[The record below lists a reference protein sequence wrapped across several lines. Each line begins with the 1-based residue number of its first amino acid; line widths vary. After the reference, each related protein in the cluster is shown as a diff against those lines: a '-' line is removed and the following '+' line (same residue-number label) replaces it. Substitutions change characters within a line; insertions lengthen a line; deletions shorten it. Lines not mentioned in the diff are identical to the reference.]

1 MALRLSSPLS
11 LAFSPSRPSISS
23 TRLQHSHL
31 NHSSARLRIS
41 SSHSTPFTALTT
53 NTNTVADQPNSTP
66 TSETF
71 DWFSH
76 WYPLALLR
84 DLDKRAPKG
93 LMVLGLDVV
102 IWWDRVEGAW
112 KVFNDRCPHR
122 LAPLSEGRIDHQGR
136 LQCVY
141 HGWCFDSAGKCKY
154 IPQAPA
160 LGPPVH
166 KNEKAC
172 IAVYPSIEQNGLL
185 WFWPNSSPQ
194 YKDIMHTT
202 RPPYIPELDDPSF
215 VSILTTR
222 EVLYG
227 YEALTENIL
236 DPSHVPYAH
245 YGLMD
250 LQKKEDPG
258 RYASTAFILNFI
270 YQYSI
275 FAHTNLGIPLS
286 NKYTHP
292 FTVETDREGG
302 TPIELTIENSD
313 ISGFGAKQ
321 DGGYHKFI
329 APCVYYF
336 SIYKDHSKN
345 SETAS
350 WNEPR
355 LVNPVMCI
363 PVRPGKSRIISLTSR
378 NFATWADKFIPR
390 WYIHIGANLVIDS
403 DLFLLHAQE
412 QRVASEG
419 ISNWH
424 NSCYVPTKSDA
435 MVIAFRTWLRKY
447 SNNQVNWGTKEFTP
461 LPAPVSKEQLMNR
474 YWSHV
479 VHCKSCSRALRALK
493 FIKVSL
499 QVVSIALIGILAAT
513 SHSLTSNST
522 KTIAVII
529 AVLCFFASNWLSQF
543 IYKTFYY
550 QDYNHAIFRTSRTLF
565 NRIVGA
571 F

>member
-1 MALRLSSPLS
+1 MALRLSSLPS
-11 LAFSPSRPSISS
+11 LAFSPSRPSMSS

-122 LAPLSEGRIDHQGR
+122 LAPLSEGRIDHKGR

-141 HGWCFDSAGKCKY
+141 HGWCFDSAGACKY

-194 YKDIMHTT
+194 YKDIMHKTK
-202 RPPYIPELDDPSF
+202 PPYIPELDDPSF
-215 VSILTTR
+215 VSILSTR

-245 YGLMD
+245 HGLMD

-258 RYASTAFILNFI
+258 RYASTASILNFI
-270 YQYSI
+270 YQ
-275 FAHTNLGIPLS
+275 
-286 NKYTHP
+286 
-292 FTVETDREGG
+292 EGG
-302 TPIELTIENSD
+302 IPIELTIEKSD

-336 SIYKDHSKN
+336 SIYKDHSVR
-345 SETAS
+345 TS
-350 WNEPR
+350 WNEPII
-355 LVNPVMCI
+355 VNIILCI
-363 PVRPGKSRIISLTSR
+363 PVRPGKSRVISITAW
-378 NFATWADKFIPR
+378 NFATWADKFVPR
-390 WYIHIGANLVIDS
+390 WYFYTGANLVIDLDS

-412 QRVASEG
+412 QTVASER

-424 NSCYVPTKSDA
+424 SSCNVPTKSDA
-435 MVIAFRTWLRKY
+435 MIVAFRTWLRKY

-461 LPAPVSKEQLMNR
+461 LPTASLPKEQLMNR

-499 QVVSIALIGILAAT
+499 QVVSIALIGILAAAN
-513 SHSLTSNST
+513 HSLTSNST
-522 KTIAVII
+522 KTIAVIV
-529 AVLCFFASNWLSQF
+529 AVLCFLASNWLSQF

-550 QDYNHAIFRTSRTLF
+550 QDYNHAIFRTSQSLF
-565 NRIVGA
+565 KRIVGGI
-571 F
+571 